1 MQTEDTAAIKQLAE
15 DWHAGWIAGDAE
27 ALLDLYDDDPVLMPQ
42 NQPPVI
48 GKNAIR
54 PLYQAVLEE
63 FNVAGGGDMLE
74 VEACGE
80 WGYFWSSY
88 TLTATPKAGGDQL
101 EDSGNSIF
109 IVRRQPDGSWK
120 ISRLIANS
128 DQSVPSN

>member
-128 DQSVPSN
+128 DQSAPSN